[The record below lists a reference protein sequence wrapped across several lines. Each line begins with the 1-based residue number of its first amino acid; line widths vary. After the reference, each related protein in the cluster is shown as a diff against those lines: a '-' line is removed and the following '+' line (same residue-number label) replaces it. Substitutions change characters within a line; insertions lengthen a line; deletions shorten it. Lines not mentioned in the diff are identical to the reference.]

1 MFFQLGFAMTEDEI
15 DRFIDNAERELAAAD
30 KRIRSV
36 SEALERN
43 RQNISAP
50 AVEAASKRLKEMER
64 QVEYDA
70 GQRVANMSLSV
81 ESPADSS
88 ISPSR
93 KAFRMNR
100 GLRI

>member
-1 MFFQLGFAMTEDEI
+1 MTEDEI

-43 RQNISAP
+43 GGGDIPAP
-50 AVEAASKRLKEMER
+50 AVAAAAKRLKELER
-64 QVEYDA
+64 QVEFDA
-70 GQRVANMSLSV
+70 GQSVANMSQTVDTSTAA
-81 ESPADSS
+81 STA
-88 ISPSR
+88 SPSR